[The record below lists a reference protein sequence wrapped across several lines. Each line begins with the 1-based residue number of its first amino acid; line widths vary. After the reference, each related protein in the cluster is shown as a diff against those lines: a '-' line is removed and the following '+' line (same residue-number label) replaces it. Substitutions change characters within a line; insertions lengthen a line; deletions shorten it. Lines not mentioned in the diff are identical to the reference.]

1 VEKRPKIIA
10 VTGTIG
16 AGKSHVGKILEELDV
31 PVIDTDKL
39 VHHLL
44 ANDTPTRRAVV
55 ERFGT
60 EVQAADGGIDRRK
73 LGPIVFKDP
82 AARKDLES
90 IVHPAVI
97 LECRRRIQELST
109 KPLVGLLVPL
119 LFETGLGKEYDESW
133 TVIINEGILRERLK
147 KRDNLTDQQIDQRLS
162 AQWSQERKAQLANH
176 IVDNSGSPEETR
188 RQVQL
193 LVNKELDSLK

>member
-1 VEKRPKIIA
+1 MERRPRIIA

-16 AGKSHVGKILEELDV
+16 AGKSLVGKILEDLEV
-31 PVIDTDKL
+31 PVIDSDKL

-44 ANDTPTRRAVV
+44 NADTPTRKAVV

-60 EVQAADGGIDRRK
+60 EVQAADGAIDRRK

-97 LECRRRIQELST
+97 LECRRRIQEQT
-109 KPLVGLLVPL
+109 GKPLVGILVPL
-119 LFETGLGKEYDESW
+119 LFETGLGKEYDEAW

-147 KRDNLTDQQIDQRLS
+147 KRDNLTDQQIDQRLN

-176 IVDNSGSPEETR
+176 IIDNSGTPEETR
-188 RQVQL
+188 RQVTL
-193 LVNKELDSLK
+193 LVHKELAALK